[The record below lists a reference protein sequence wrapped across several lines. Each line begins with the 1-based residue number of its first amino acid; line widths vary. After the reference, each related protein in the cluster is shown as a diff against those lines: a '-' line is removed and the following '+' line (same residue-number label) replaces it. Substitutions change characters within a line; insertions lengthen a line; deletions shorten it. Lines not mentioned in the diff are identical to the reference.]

1 MLYEKTTNR
10 YKYKFHV
17 NIEKGDFSVFDS
29 YSSDSVFS
37 QYIRTMLH
45 EHTSHTTLKSFMTY
59 FDKNFK
65 KKEIDAALEKWE
77 ELKKFN
83 INFDTDFNRGYGFT
97 YDYHS
102 KSENKFKKINMPF
115 TNFTSLA
122 TYDFSNKLS
131 KLEDAI
137 ISYAI
142 ENTDLS
148 KIPPVYIIRETK
160 DPRFLKEYLY
170 ALKNN
175 YPDITLGD
183 GTILLEPKVLQDKEL
198 YFHFVLKHYQNESSI
213 SSDMFNKII
222 NEFSLDQLSLFFK
235 NTKPKFSYFLSNVEL
250 YLFNNSHHSQEDCV
264 TIFNLMLDNL
274 KEQDYDFS
282 TQRLA
287 DFASLGGYE
296 ELFNR
301 FIKLGFDYKRDINYL
316 LFDNNN
322 LQLTQHISNLL
333 KYNLW
338 DLDTP
343 NNDGLTYIEYHQKKI
358 NDLPEKE
365 RGYASLQ
372 FRNNFSRILE
382 VIHSYSKRDSDFKPL
397 TNFDFSEKADD
408 RLKAYIYCNLLK
420 HEIIDE
426 QALTQLFHGDI
437 LNGLIN
443 FILTS
448 KDKSYYG
455 PSSLLHQDYPEKY
468 YILNEVRHRI
478 FCENLEKLDS
488 KSIIPMLINSIKI
501 NSEQDYLQKNY
512 DFYYNF
518 VLNSFLKCIEKKGF
532 NFNIDQFTEINNLFE
547 RIDNNSS
554 ILQQYNWTNTIIGIL
569 QEKSDE
575 YSHAQTGSMYEE
587 ESKKIVDLLNVYKYK
602 RIEIE
607 KHMINSSLNHEI
619 PNESIN
625 KKRL

>member
-37 QYIRTMLH
+37 QYIKTMIH
-45 EHTSHTTLKSFMTY
+45 EHASHTTIKSFMTY

-65 KKEIDAALEKWE
+65 KKEVDAALEKWD
-77 ELKKFN
+77 ELKKLN
-83 INFDTDFNRGYGFT
+83 INFDTDFNRGYGFI
-97 YDYHS
+97 YDFHS
-102 KSENKFKKINMPF
+102 FIENKFKKINMPF

-122 TYDFSNKLS
+122 TYNFSNKLPI
-131 KLEDAI
+131 LEDAI
-137 ISYAI
+137 ILYAI

-148 KIPPVYIIRETK
+148 KIPPVYMIKETK

-170 ALKNN
+170 ALKYD

-183 GTILLEPKVLQDKEL
+183 GIALLQPEVLQDREL

-213 SSDMFNKII
+213 SSDMFDKII
-222 NEFSLDQLSLFFK
+222 NEFSVEQLSLFFK
-235 NTKPKFSYFLSNVEL
+235 NTKPQFG
-250 YLFNNSHHSQEDCV
+250 YLLRSVDSQLFKNSHHSKEDCI

-287 DFASLGGYE
+287 EFEYLGYYE

-316 LFDNNN
+316 LFNNSN
-322 LQLTQHISNLL
+322 LQLTKHISNLL
-333 KYNLW
+333 KYKLW

-343 NNDGLTYIEYHQKKI
+343 DNNGLTYIEFHQKKI

-365 RGYASLQ
+365 RGYASIQ

-382 VIHSYSKRDSDFKPL
+382 VIHSYSKNNPDFKPL
-397 TNFDFSEKADD
+397 ANFDFAEKADD
-408 RLKAYIYCNLLK
+408 RMKAHIYCNLLK
-420 HEIIDE
+420 NEIIDDKSLI
-426 QALTQLFHGDI
+426 QFFNGDV

-448 KDKSYYG
+448 EDKSYYG

-468 YILNEVRHRI
+468 YIQDEKNHRI
-478 FCENLEKLDS
+478 FCDNLEQLDS
-488 KSIIPMLINSIKI
+488 KSIIPMLIDSIKI
-501 NSEQDYLQKNY
+501 NSKQDYLQKNY

-532 NFNIDQFTEINNLFE
+532 NFNIDKFTEINNIFE
-547 RIDNNSS
+547 TIDNRSS
-554 ILQQYNWTNTIIGIL
+554 ALQQYDWTNTIIGIL
-569 QEKSDE
+569 QEKNDE
-575 YSHAQTGSMYEE
+575 YSHAQTGNIYEE
-587 ESKKIVDLLNVYKYK
+587 ELKKIVDLLNVYKYK

-607 KHMINSSLNHEI
+607 KNMINSSLNHKI
-619 PNESIN
+619 QHESVN

>member
-17 NIEKGDFSVFDS
+17 NIEKGDFSIFDS

-37 QYIRTMLH
+37 QYIKTMIH
-45 EHTSHTTLKSFMTY
+45 EHAAHTTIKSFMTY

-65 KKEIDAALEKWE
+65 KKEVVAALEKWN
-77 ELKKFN
+77 ELKKLN
-83 INFDTDFNRGYGFT
+83 INFDTDFNRGYGFD
-97 YDYHS
+97 YDFHS
-102 KSENKFKKINMPF
+102 FRENKFKKIKMPF

-122 TYDFSNKLS
+122 TYNFSNKLS
-131 KLEDAI
+131 ELENVI
-137 ISYAI
+137 ILYAI

-148 KIPPVYIIRETK
+148 KIPPVYMIKETK
-160 DPRFLKEYLY
+160 DHRFLREYLY
-170 ALKNN
+170 ALKYD

-183 GTILLEPKVLQDKEL
+183 GTTLLQPEFLQDREL

-213 SSDMFNKII
+213 SSDMFAKII
-222 NEFSLDQLSLFFK
+222 NEFSVEQLSLFFK
-235 NTKPKFSYFLSNVEL
+235 NTKPRFGYLLSSADSH
-250 YLFNNSHHSQEDCV
+250 LFKNSNHSKEDCI

-274 KEQDYDFS
+274 KEQNYDFS

-287 DFASLGGYE
+287 DFESLGGYE

-333 KYNLW
+333 KYKLW

-365 RGYASLQ
+365 QGYASLQ

-408 RLKAYIYCNLLK
+408 RMKAYIYCNLVK
-420 HEIIDE
+420 NDIVDDN
-426 QALTQLFHGDI
+426 ALTKLFNGDV

-448 KDKSYYG
+448 EDKSYYG

-468 YILNEVRHRI
+468 YIQNEVNHHI
-478 FCENLEKLDS
+478 FCEKLEKLDS

-501 NSEQDYLQKNY
+501 NSEQDYLEKNY
-512 DFYYNF
+512 NFYYNF
-518 VLNSFLKCIEKKGF
+518 VLNSFLKCIEKQGF
-532 NFNIDQFTEINNLFE
+532 NFNIDQFAEINNIFE
-547 RIDNNSS
+547 RIDNKSS
-554 ILQQYNWTNTIIGIL
+554 ALQQYDWTNTIIGIL

-575 YSHAQTGSMYEE
+575 YFEAQTGSIYEE
-587 ESKKIVDLLNVYKYK
+587 ELKKIVDLLNVYKYK

-607 KHMINSSLNHEI
+607 KNIINSSLNHEVQ
-619 PNESIN
+619 NESVN